1 MDCGCC
7 SAPRSTAVDACVLDT
22 VRPSLHPTCT
32 PVQTRRTKAWIAI
45 FDAGAVDARLLVAGK
60 KMYMSHVNLWGAT
73 ECVGH
78 FLARLRL
85 RLDAPPDNEFN
96 RLAELVSTEAT
107 GGLNVMGSPGKLRS
121 VRNGG
126 VLVNQNR
133 ISMELSDVAPFTEVL
148 TATGELTRFPVPPR
162 FSAFMHN
169 SMHPIWVPELSAFLG
184 VVRNPAATI
193 CCAPCYSSALIP

>member
-1 MDCGCC
+1 
-7 SAPRSTAVDACVLDT
+7 
-22 VRPSLHPTCT
+22 
-32 PVQTRRTKAWIAI
+32 
-45 FDAGAVDARLLVAGK
+45 
-60 KMYMSHVNLWGAT
+60 MYMSHANLWGAT

-133 ISMELSDVAPFTEVL
+133 IRMELSDVAPFTEVL

-162 FSAFMHN
+162 FSTFMHN